1 MQWLEVLRN
10 YRALDPAC
18 GSGNFLFLG
27 LKALKDVE
35 LLTITAAADLGLDR
49 EQDLVT
55 GVHNML
61 GIELNEYAAELARV
75 SLWIGEIQWRIAHG
89 YPPKTNPVLEPLEQ
103 IECRDA
109 LLAWPASPAAAAPVS
124 PPHPHPLPKGGEG
137 AESRLVAP
145 VMGASFSRTQ
155 RASRATCSA
164 SRASACQASCGQS
177 GTFRPLTMPST

>member
-124 PPHPHPLPKGGEG
+124 PPHPHPLPQG
-137 AESRLVAP
+137 AREPKADWSRRSWEPRSAALSAP
-145 VMGASFSRTQ
+145 AGPPAAPAGPAPARHPA
-155 RASRATCSA
+155 ASRALSD
-164 SRASACQASCGQS
+164 
-177 GTFRPLTMPST
+177 P